1 MRGAESFM
9 GAGNGICS
17 RTEVL
22 DVGEDLGAEAEAL
35 VLGMH
40 DIAHAL
46 DVVVLLHLVD
56 VRLEAVRVDRA
67 ADDRSGDRLGGVS
80 AELADEAGL
89 DFETVSQREW
99 VNRLRN
105 GEKDPEKNPTIKL
118 LDFFTEKYDNDR
130 PGRKGLVFLT
140 DKTAAK
146 TSAIGD
152 GYDVVGSGLI
162 KKFVDSWSLEW

>member
-1 MRGAESFM
+1 VVYHVQNPRLFHWT
-9 GAGNGICS
+9 N
-17 RTEVL
+17 
-22 DVGEDLGAEAEAL
+22 DLLPAL
-35 VLGMH
+35 
-40 DIAHAL
+40 
-46 DVVVLLHLVD
+46 
-56 VRLEAVRVDRA
+56 R
-67 ADDRSGDRLGGVS
+67 
-80 AELADEAGL
+80 EAGL

>member
-1 MRGAESFM
+1 M

-67 ADDRSGDRLGGVS
+67 ADDRAGDRLGGLG

-89 DFETVSQREW
+89 DFNLVLGA
-99 VNRLRN
+99 VRL
-105 GEKDPEKNPTIKL
+105 EKDRLGDAVARHSGDVILHGELPL
-118 LDFFTEKYDNDR
+118 RR
-130 PGRKGLVFLT
+130 PQR
-140 DKTAAK
+140 
-146 TSAIGD
+146 
-152 GYDVVGSGLI
+152 
-162 KKFVDSWSLEW
+162 

>member
-89 DFETVSQREW
+89 DFNLVLGAVRLEEDRLGDAVARHSGDVILHGELPLRAGSNAEHGELGGRE
-99 VNRLRN
+99 R
-105 GEKDPEKNPTIKL
+105 
-118 LDFFTEKYDNDR
+118 
-130 PGRKGLVFLT
+130 
-140 DKTAAK
+140 
-146 TSAIGD
+146 
-152 GYDVVGSGLI
+152 GSR
-162 KKFVDSWSLEW
+162 